1 MDTQLYR
8 FLDSNLFQTI
18 ILLLTG
24 LIGIYV
30 YFLGK
35 RVEKKNAAQIIL
47 MELRNA
53 EKTIQNIKA
62 ANVIAATESI
72 MATNSWSKYNHLFV
86 DVLDQDELDL
96 INRFYSQAEFAEEQR
111 KRILNVIP
119 LAIEEKMRATQRGLV
134 DMAIQKA
141 DKPLEES
148 EKWYTQ
154 TRELL
159 IKQIND
165 EEFTFSPN
173 FPQEQLKLLL
183 TNMSVVTTSSVGVKL
198 KKIALA
204 SALWCHRY
212 N

>member
-1 MDTQLYR
+1 MDTQVYK
-8 FLDSNLFQTI
+8 FLDGNLFQTI
-18 ILLLTG
+18 VLFITG

-62 ANVIAATESI
+62 ASVITATETI

-111 KRILNVIP
+111 KRIVNVIP
-119 LAIEEKMRATQRGLV
+119 MAMEEKIRAVQSALV
-134 DMAIQKA
+134 DMALQKA
-141 DKPLEES
+141 SKSVDES
-148 EKWYTQ
+148 EKWYKQ
-154 TRELL
+154 TKELF
-159 IKQIND
+159 IQQIND
-165 EEFTFSPN
+165 EIFTFTPN

-183 TNMSVVTTSSVGVKL
+183 MNMLVVTTSSVGVKL
-198 KKIALA
+198 KKIATS
-204 SALWCHRY
+204 SAFGF
-212 N
+212 